1 MGSVEITSCM
11 KVTVLYTPQCPSNL
25 FFVKGIEEVAAP
37 YDADVEIINVHE
49 EHEKGRTLMEGSGV
63 GVIRNLFIRVYLDG
77 ELFPIHP
84 GNPRFEELLAG
95 ALEARR

>member
-1 MGSVEITSCM
+1 MM
-11 KVTVLYTPQCPSNL
+11 VTVLYTPQCPSNL
-25 FFVKGIEEVAAP
+25 YFVRGIEEVAAA

-63 GVIRNLFIRVYLDG
+63 GVTRNLFIRVYLDG